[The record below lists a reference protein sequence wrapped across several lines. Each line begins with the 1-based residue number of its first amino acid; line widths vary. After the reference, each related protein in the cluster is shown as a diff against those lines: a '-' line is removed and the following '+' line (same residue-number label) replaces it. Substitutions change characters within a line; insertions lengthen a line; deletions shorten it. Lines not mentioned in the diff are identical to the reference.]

1 MNKQTSN
8 YKIDFLDLIEIS
20 VATVNLHK
28 RVDEKTGKKL
38 YQLSQI
44 ISLNLY
50 IRMEEDLL
58 KLIRL

>member
-38 YQLSQI
+38 YQFSQI

>member
-28 RVDEKTGKKL
+28 RVDEKQVKNC
-38 YQLSQI
+38 
-44 ISLNLY
+44 ISF
-50 IRMEEDLL
+50 L
-58 KLIRL
+58 K